1 MRVKDLRMNERIE
14 VGVRKGYP
22 LEERVLFGGDGPAS
36 QGIEDGY
43 GKLIF
48 CAVACCDPRLNIEQI
63 FGIGT
68 GMSSTSYL
76 ILFPS

>member
-1 MRVKDLRMNERIE
+1 MNERI
-14 VGVRKGYP
+14 GV
-22 LEERVLFGGDGPAS
+22 LETGFRWKREDCLGGWVTEP
-36 QGIEDGY
+36 GIEDGN

-68 GMSSTSYL
+68 GMSSTSDL
-76 ILFPS
+76 ILFPL